1 MHPFAAGLL
10 CLVAA
15 HAGTVEYVFQN
26 AVAFQR
32 SGSCIVLVNARDK
45 QELILVP
52 ENVVAVLPADRNDNN
67 DYTSIILS
75 GDGTVIKLQQR
86 NNPGEEVVATL
97 KAMELGFVWT
107 TSDRDL
113 REQET
118 YLINVRRVTLIER
131 NRTESE
137 RSDTIVYYI
146 GGTGLTAKFTINQS
160 TEAYKLL
167 REAITQSR

>member
-1 MHPFAAGLL
+1 MTPLAVALL

-15 HAGTVEYVFQN
+15 HAGAVEYVFQN
-26 AVAFQR
+26 SVTFQR
-32 SGSCIVLVNARDK
+32 NGSCIVLVNARDK

-52 ENVVAVLPADRNDNN
+52 ENVVAVLPADHNDNN
-67 DYTSIILS
+67 AYTSIILS

-97 KAMELGFVWT
+97 KAMGLGFVWT

-131 NRTESE
+131 NRTDSE

-160 TEAYKLL
+160 TEAYRRL
-167 REAITQSR
+167 RDAVTQAR